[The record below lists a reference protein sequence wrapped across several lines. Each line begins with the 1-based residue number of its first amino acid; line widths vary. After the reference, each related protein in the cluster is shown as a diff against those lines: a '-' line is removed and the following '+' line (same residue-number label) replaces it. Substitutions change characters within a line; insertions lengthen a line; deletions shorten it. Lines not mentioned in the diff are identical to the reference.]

1 MDVFM
6 SSEDTMPLIKSL
18 YYLLILC
25 IFFSNDMAFAKS
37 TAFNECKLPLTLS
50 STTDW
55 YPYIFKDKQ
64 GNSSGIDVSLL
75 TQILDEMQCQLAV
88 VQFPERRSLFE
99 LNQGHMDIGLGAS
112 KNNARVERFNYST
125 TYRLEI
131 NKFIYRYQDR
141 KITNASSLND
151 LLKTKVKIAI
161 NLAGWYGN
169 EIEMAKIDHNN
180 FVYSDTVKRRL
191 KMLNF
196 DRVDIVIDDEVVLCS
211 ELLRTRY
218 SGLSIHPM
226 ELYKTDIHFIFNKKS
241 ISKNFVNQF
250 NKILNKMR
258 DDGRLFAHFSQL
270 LSPQCTLSV
279 NKVGEK

>member
-37 TAFNECKLPLTLS
+37 TTFNECKLPLTLS

-112 KNNARVERFNYST
+112 KNNARVERFYYST
-125 TYRLEI
+125 PYRLEI

-241 ISKNFVNQF
+241 ISKNFVNKF

-258 DDGRLFAHFSQL
+258 DNGRLFAHFSQL